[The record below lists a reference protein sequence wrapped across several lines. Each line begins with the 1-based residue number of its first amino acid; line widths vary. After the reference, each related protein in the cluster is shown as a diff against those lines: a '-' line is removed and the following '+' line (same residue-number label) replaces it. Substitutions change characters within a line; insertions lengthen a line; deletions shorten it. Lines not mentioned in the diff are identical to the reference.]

1 MEIGGLLHER
11 GGVKAVDKK
20 LDNDPVANHNFLNQ
34 RSSLL
39 KHKQA
44 NPASRITS
52 GLNPLVKEKVEVHEE
67 RVTGL
72 RGPKMAFMQLEV
84 YERRF
89 GPAPPDKIKTQII
102 GGVSYTG
109 VDIVR
114 EEDCARVDFKG
125 KR

>member
-1 MEIGGLLHER
+1 MEIGGLLHEC

-67 RVTGL
+67 
-72 RGPKMAFMQLEV
+72 MAFMQLEV